1 MAVELSLE
9 GLGNYRQD
17 VETALAELDEQRVV
31 ERIWQHDHTL
41 WKPDPK
47 EIANRLGWLEIADE
61 MQARL
66 GELQAFADEVREA
79 GYSNVLLLGMGGSS
93 LAPEVFRKV
102 FGVRP
107 GYLDLAVLDSTDP
120 GAVKGWTD
128 RLDPKRTLF
137 LVSTKSGTT
146 VETLSFFKFFYTW
159 TVQAL
164 GRQAAG
170 EHFVAI
176 TDPGSPLVAT
186 AEKHGFRR
194 IFLNNPNIGGRYSAL
209 SYFGLVPAALVGV
222 DLEALLERA
231 RQAMTDCGPSVPAPQ
246 NPAAQLGVVL
256 GQLALRGR
264 DKLTF
269 VAPPEIAPF
278 GDWLEQLVAEST
290 GKEGKGILPVV
301 GEPPG
306 EPGVYGDDRVFAVAS
321 LPRQTEVAASVDSLQ
336 RAGHPFVHLT
346 LTDEFDLGYQMF
358 LWELATAIAGQRLGI
373 NPFDQPNVEAA
384 KALARKILA
393 ERGRAKP
400 LSAAEFPEPDG
411 AQLREFLSAAR
422 KGAYVAVQAYVKPS
436 QQTDAALQA
445 LRVGIRDRT
454 RTACTV
460 GYGPRYLHSTGQL
473 HKGDAGKGLFVQFIS
488 QPDQDVVIPDEP
500 GSPDGSL
507 TFGELKIAQA
517 IGDRQAL
524 LDNGR
529 KVLTFRVPAEPA
541 EQIERLADSLRE

>member
-164 GRQAAG
+164 GRQGAG

-209 SYFGLVPAALVGV
+209 SYFGLVPAALVGA

-256 GQLALRGR
+256 GQLTLCGR

-321 LPRQTEVAASVDSLQ
+321 LPQQTEVAPSLDSL
-336 RAGHPFVHLT
+336 
-346 LTDEFDLGYQMF
+346 
-358 LWELATAIAGQRLGI
+358 
-373 NPFDQPNVEAA
+373 
-384 KALARKILA
+384 
-393 ERGRAKP
+393 
-400 LSAAEFPEPDG
+400 
-411 AQLREFLSAAR
+411 
-422 KGAYVAVQAYVKPS
+422 
-436 QQTDAALQA
+436 
-445 LRVGIRDRT
+445 
-454 RTACTV
+454 
-460 GYGPRYLHSTGQL
+460 
-473 HKGDAGKGLFVQFIS
+473 
-488 QPDQDVVIPDEP
+488 
-500 GSPDGSL
+500 
-507 TFGELKIAQA
+507 
-517 IGDRQAL
+517 
-524 LDNGR
+524 
-529 KVLTFRVPAEPA
+529 
-541 EQIERLADSLRE
+541 